1 MMKHSYSMVIAALSG
16 DIEVFKWLR
25 NNGMKWHP
33 MTYPVAKQFFKI
45 DIAEWALKNGC
56 PKDAHSRGKI
66 SYTTAFCLELTDFD
80 TVEETSQEG
89 EEHEEDSVGGEE
101 D

>member
-1 MMKHSYSMVIAALSG
+1 MKHSYSMVIAAEVG

-66 SYTTAFCLELTDFD
+66 SYTTAFCLELTDLD
-80 TVEETSQEG
+80 TVEETY
-89 EEHEEDSVGGEE
+89 EEDSVDGEE